1 MQPIDI
7 GSSKQL
13 FVDDRFIASSRGVEL
28 VMNPPYPSPEPVLT
42 ADAPV
47 GR

>member
-13 FVDDRFIASSRGVEL
+13 FVDDRFIATGNGVEL
-28 VMNPPYPSPEPVLT
+28 TDESTLP
-42 ADAPV
+42 
-47 GR
+47 GRGAGGDR